1 MNSFRV
7 FMKKHRVLVI
17 IVIVL
22 LVASL
27 LISYALLGTSSSVSE
42 EEQLRA
48 QAAALEEYL
57 ADYDENGDYDYS
69 TLISYADSFYTL
81 GGMYYQLAD
90 DENSQINY
98 QAAVPLYI
106 KAVDLAP
113 EDLND
118 LGFAQLYAAAAKA
131 SYMAQEVD
139 SASDYYLE
147 AVDLAPEDWEI
158 ARDYAYY
165 LVGTNQ
171 SATAIDY
178 LNYYLNNYATDENS
192 SEVEGTIQLFQ
203 ALLSLDEEEG
213 NTDTTDDGSTDDDT
227 TDDGSED
234 NSTDNSD
241 NAGGDTADPNNTDV
255 PSDGS
260 GTDENGGEGVSE

>member
-118 LGFAQLYAAAAKA
+118 LGFAQLYG
-131 SYMAQEVD
+131 
-139 SASDYYLE
+139 
-147 AVDLAPEDWEI
+147 P
-158 ARDYAYY
+158 RC
-165 LVGTNQ
+165 GF
-171 SATAIDY
+171 
-178 LNYYLNNYATDENS
+178 
-192 SEVEGTIQLFQ
+192 G
-203 ALLSLDEEEG
+203 
-213 NTDTTDDGSTDDDT
+213 
-227 TDDGSED
+227 
-234 NSTDNSD
+234 
-241 NAGGDTADPNNTDV
+241 
-255 PSDGS
+255 
-260 GTDENGGEGVSE
+260 

>member
-7 FMKKHRVLVI
+7 FMKKHRILVI
-17 IVIVL
+17 VVIVL

-27 LISYALLGTSSSVSE
+27 LISYALLCTSSGASE
-42 EEQLRA
+42 EAQLQA

-90 DENSQINY
+90 NEKSQANY

-106 KAVDLAP
+106 KAIDLAP
-113 EDLND
+113 EELND
-118 LGFAQLYAAAAKA
+118 LGFAQLYAAAGKA
-131 SYMAQEVD
+131 SYMAQDVS
-139 SASDYYLE
+139 SASDYYLQ
-147 AVDLAPEDWEI
+147 AVDLSPENWEI

-171 SATAIDY
+171 SQTAIDY
-178 LNYYLNNYATDENS
+178 LNYYLSNYATDENS
-192 SEVEGTIQLFQ
+192 SEVQGTIQLFQ
-203 ALLSLDEEEG
+203 ALLSINEEENNADGNTEDG
-213 NTDTTDDGSTDDDT
+213 NTDAP
-227 TDDGSED
+227 
-234 NSTDNSD
+234 D
-241 NAGGDTADPNNTDV
+241 NAGGDTADPNNTDA

-260 GTDENGGEGVSE
+260 GTEENGGEGGSE